1 MKKIFQFIII
11 VGLALLF
18 VKCGAIQLAGDL
30 IRSEQKNLDIAISPD
45 VTPSMLQQM
54 KSIGVNVNG
63 VNAQTGQFIYA
74 QGQGTTNASIYS
86 DMLTKEFMKA
96 GFKARTITENITE
109 SSPKEKFSEL
119 EKLGI
124 DIVLVGNMNLAT
136 TTSTVS
142 LYTGGDYSS
151 TGVTNF
157 TLKGID
163 VKNGSILFI
172 VSSEYGKAKAAGEV
186 TKDIGQ
192 YYRDIVSG
200 KAKSTQ

>member
-1 MKKIFQFIII
+1 LTTI
-11 VGLALLF
+11 VIVNFFFFG
-18 VKCGAIQLAGDL
+18 CGAVQLAGDF
-30 IRSEQKNLDIAISPD
+30 IRGEQKNLDIAISPD

-63 VNAQTGQFIYA
+63 VNAQTGQFVYA

-96 GFKARTITENITE
+96 GFKARTITENISE

-119 EKLGI
+119 EKLGMDLI
-124 DIVLVGNMNLAT
+124 LVGNMNLST

-142 LYTGGDYSS
+142 FYTGGDYAS
-151 TGVTNF
+151 TGVTSF
-157 TLKGID
+157 TLKAID

-172 VSSEYGKAKAAGEV
+172 VTSEYGKAKAAGEV

-192 YYRDIVSG
+192 YYRDIISG
-200 KAKSTQ
+200 KAKNTE